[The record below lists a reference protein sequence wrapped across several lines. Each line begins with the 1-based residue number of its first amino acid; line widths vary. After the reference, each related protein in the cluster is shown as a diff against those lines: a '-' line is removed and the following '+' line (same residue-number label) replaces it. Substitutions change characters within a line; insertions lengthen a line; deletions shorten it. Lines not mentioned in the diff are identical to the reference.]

1 MSTAD
6 MKAKQEIKEVD
17 DDKGDRGRRDK
28 ETTIRDCL
36 GADLRLI

>member
-17 DDKGDRGRRDK
+17 DDKGDRGRDK